1 MKRKAILIG
10 NTRGLKGTRQD
21 MRSMA
26 SHLLSY
32 QGGGWLPNEFEILI
46 DVPASELMARIDA
59 VRKENNDFT
68 IVYFT
73 GHGLLQG
80 NTIAEINPQHEL
92 IDEDVL
98 FNLAER
104 QINILDCCRGVI
116 TSPLPIFRSRRGATA
131 ISNQELDKVRKQ
143 YEDLVMNNSA
153 PQFVRMYSC
162 DANESSY
169 CLPDGSCSYF
179 SKHLIESISDI
190 LKTKDVAR
198 TYECHQEAACRTT
211 NSVQNDI
218 NRPQHPVIIPA
229 KCAAVA
235 ELPLGF
241 NPVLTN

>member
-1 MKRKAILIG
+1 MKRKSILIG

-46 DVPASELMARIDA
+46 DVPASELMARINA
-59 VRKENNDFT
+59 IRKENNDFT

-104 QINILDCCRGVI
+104 QINILDCCRGII

-131 ISNQELDKVRKQ
+131 IPNQELDEVRKQ
-143 YEDLVMNNSA
+143 IGRAHV
-153 PQFVRMYSC
+153 
-162 DANESSY
+162 
-169 CLPDGSCSYF
+169 
-179 SKHLIESISDI
+179 
-190 LKTKDVAR
+190 
-198 TYECHQEAACRTT
+198 
-211 NSVQNDI
+211 
-218 NRPQHPVIIPA
+218 
-229 KCAAVA
+229 
-235 ELPLGF
+235 
-241 NPVLTN
+241 